1 MKKYRCT
8 ICGYIYDEAV
18 EKVKFADLPA
28 DWKCPLCGA
37 PKEMFEEI
45 IEEEKEEETK
55 DNLTNVV
62 NSEEEEDLRLLS
74 NYEMSLIC
82 SNLAKGCEKQYLEEE
97 EHLFKELA
105 SYYESK
111 EDSNNGTFDDVL
123 DKVNNDLNEL
133 SSAMDIASSVGD
145 RGAKRVITWALKTSN
160 VIKYIIENYQKNG
173 VNYLKNTKIWV
184 CDICG
189 FVYIGNEAPSV
200 CPICKVPSLKILEV
214 K

>member
-74 NYEMSLIC
+74 NYEISLIC

-111 EDSNNGTFDDVL
+111 EDSNNGTFNDVL

-160 VIKYIIENYQKNG
+160 IIKYIIENYQKNG
-173 VNYLKNTKIWV
+173 INYLKNTKIWV

-189 FVYIGNEAPSV
+189 FVYIGNEAPNV

>member
-173 VNYLKNTKIWV
+173 INYLKNTKIWV

-189 FVYIGNEAPSV
+189 FVYIGNEVPSV

>member
-74 NYEMSLIC
+74 NYEISLIC

-111 EDSNNGTFDDVL
+111 EDSNNGTFNDVL

-160 VIKYIIENYQKNG
+160 IIKYIIENYQKNG
-173 VNYLKNTKIWV
+173 INYLKNTKIWV

>member
-74 NYEMSLIC
+74 NYEISLIC

-97 EHLFKELA
+97 EHLFK
-105 SYYESK
+105 
-111 EDSNNGTFDDVL
+111 
-123 DKVNNDLNEL
+123 
-133 SSAMDIASSVGD
+133 
-145 RGAKRVITWALKTSN
+145 
-160 VIKYIIENYQKNG
+160 
-173 VNYLKNTKIWV
+173 
-184 CDICG
+184 
-189 FVYIGNEAPSV
+189 
-200 CPICKVPSLKILEV
+200 
-214 K
+214 

>member
-18 EKVKFADLPA
+18 EKVKFADLQS

-37 PKEMFEEI
+37 TKEMFEEI

-74 NYEMSLIC
+74 NYEISLIC

-111 EDSNNGTFDDVL
+111 EDSNNGTFNDVL

-173 VNYLKNTKIWV
+173 INYLKNTKIWV

-189 FVYIGNEAPSV
+189 FVYIGNEVPSV

>member
-62 NSEEEEDLRLLS
+62 NSEEEENLRLLS
-74 NYEMSLIC
+74 NYEISLIC

-111 EDSNNGTFDDVL
+111 EDSNNGTFNDVL

-160 VIKYIIENYQKNG
+160 IIKYIIENYQKNG
-173 VNYLKNTKIWV
+173 INYLKNTKIWV

-189 FVYIGNEAPSV
+189 FVYIGNEVPSV

>member
-74 NYEMSLIC
+74 NYEISLIC

>member
-62 NSEEEEDLRLLS
+62 NSKEEEDLRLLS
-74 NYEMSLIC
+74 NYEISLIC

-111 EDSNNGTFDDVL
+111 EDSNNGTFNDVL

>member
-74 NYEMSLIC
+74 NYEISLIC

-111 EDSNNGTFDDVL
+111 EDSNNGTFNDVL

-189 FVYIGNEAPSV
+189 FVYIGNEVPSV